1 MARQLD
7 VQTDQR
13 QILERMLT
21 AFEKTQERLLRATR
35 LLEGA
40 GVRYAVVGGN
50 AVAVWV
56 ATRDESL
63 VRATRDVDLLIT
75 RADFE
80 RVQAALESGGFEYR
94 RVAGIDMFLDGPER
108 KAGDA
113 VHIVYAGEK
122 VREEH
127 PTSAPEIIE
136 SEDGPEFR
144 VAKLEALVRM
154 KLAAW
159 RDKDRVHLR
168 DLLGAGVLDETW
180 SSRFDEPLRSRLES
194 LLLEE

>member
-1 MARQLD
+1 MS
-7 VQTDQR
+7 
-13 QILERMLT
+13 
-21 AFEKTQERLLRATR
+21 AFERAQERLLRATR
-35 LLEGA
+35 LLEGE
-40 GVRYAVVGGN
+40 GIPYAVIGGN

-56 ATRDESL
+56 ASRDESL
-63 VRATRDVDLLIT
+63 VRATRDVNLLIA
-75 RADFE
+75 RVDFE
-80 RVQAALESGGFEYR
+80 RVRAALESGGFVFR
-94 RVAGIDMFLDGPER
+94 DVAGSDMFLDGPDG

-127 PTSAPEIIE
+127 PTPAPEVIE

-144 VAKLEALVRM
+144 VAKLESLVRM

-168 DLLGAGVLDETW
+168 DLLDAGVIDESW
-180 SSRFDEPLRSRLES
+180 NSRFDEPLSSRLES
-194 LLLEE
+194 LSAEE